1 MNRALMRTACILCAS
16 VLLYGCAT
24 PRPVIDL
31 ATRGAAATT
40 MAEIEIQRYLAAA
53 QDHLH
58 ARIVI
63 VRQLSEAELAENYS
77 DNFSKFL
84 KERTG
89 DTSGEDVGDLIRT
102 LGLKRRQ
109 LREQMAGDLAKL
121 DDLEKKTLD
130 EAARSPTEAFSATKK
145 AFTTLAEELSPQEWL
160 ALTAHYAKEIQG
172 TLKKIK
178 EDAKAAEKNA
188 ADVQSKP

>member
-1 MNRALMRTACILCAS
+1 
-16 VLLYGCAT
+16 
-24 PRPVIDL
+24 
-31 ATRGAAATT
+31 
-40 MAEIEIQRYLAAA
+40 MAEAEIQRYLAAA

-89 DTSGEDVGDLIRT
+89 DTSGEDVGELIRT
-102 LGLKRRQ
+102 LGQQRRR
-109 LREQMAGDLAKL
+109 LRDQMAADLAKL
-121 DDLEKKTLD
+121 DDLEKKTLG
-130 EAARSPTEAFSATKK
+130 EAVRPPTDALSATKK

-178 EDAKAAEKNA
+178 EDAKSAEKKA
-188 ADVQSKP
+188 ADAQPKP

>member
-24 PRPVIDL
+24 PRPVLDL

-53 QDHLH
+53 QDHLN

-121 DDLEKKTLD
+121 DDLEKKMLG
-130 EAARSPTEAFSATKK
+130 EAVRPPTEAFSTTKK

-160 ALTAHYAKEIQG
+160 ALTAYYAKEVQG

-188 ADVQSKP
+188 ADAQPKP